1 MAIIPG
7 RQQAH
12 PQKPFAL
19 FLIGMR
25 INNLLAVN
33 RWGPVAMAM
42 PRMQAELAR
51 KPEAGLL
58 WQRNV
63 LSGRIAL
70 SLQYWE
76 STEKLFAY
84 AHDREGRHFPAWAA
98 FNRKLKD
105 NRAVGI
111 WHETYSVTPE
121 QAENIYSNMP
131 AFGLGGAIGI
141 APALARMGGL
151 RDPFAKT

>member
-1 MAIIPG
+1 
-7 RQQAH
+7 
-12 PQKPFAL
+12 
-19 FLIGMR
+19 
-25 INNLLAVN
+25 
-33 RWGPVAMAM
+33 MAM
-42 PRMQAELAR
+42 PRMRAELAR

-58 WQRNV
+58 WLRNFI
-63 LSGRIAL
+63 SGRVVM
-70 SLQYWE
+70 SVQYWE

-84 AHDREGRHFPAWAA
+84 AHDRDGEHFPAWAA

-105 NRAVGI
+105 SRAVGI

-131 AFGLGGAIGI
+131 AFGLGGAIGL

-151 RDPFAKT
+151 SDPFKQS

>member
-12 PQKPFAL
+12 PRKPLAL

-42 PRMQAELAR
+42 PRMQAELAK

-58 WQRNV
+58 WQRNFI
-63 LSGRIAL
+63 SGRVAL

-76 STEKLFAY
+76 SPEKLFAY
-84 AHDREGRHFPAWAA
+84 AHDREGQHFPAWAA

-111 WHETYSVTPE
+111 WHETYSVTQE

-131 AFGLGGAIGI
+131 AFGLGAAIGVS
-141 APALARMGGL
+141 PALARMGGL
-151 RDPFAKT
+151 RDPFQRS